1 MRVELTGVHKRFG
14 KTEVLRGID
23 LVLPEGRRVAFVGPN
38 GAGKS
43 TLIRALLGLVACDGE
58 VKLDGRS
65 PFDDR
70 VEVARRLA
78 YVPQVAP
85 QLAAPVED
93 LVQLVCTTRG
103 LTRDRVQ
110 SIARRLALDLDAI
123 ANRPFRNLSGGMKQK
138 LLLALAFA
146 SDATLLVLDE
156 PTASLDA
163 EARDRFFSLVSEAPP
178 TTTLILCSHRLE
190 EVRHLATHVVELAE
204 GRVVRDGPVDEVLAT
219 PRHASVESYA
229 PEETPARW
237 LQGRGLVPVI
247 PDGSADA

>member
-1 MRVELTGVHKRFG
+1 MRVELTAVRKAFG
-14 KTEVLRGID
+14 RTEVLKGID

-43 TLIRALLGLVACDGE
+43 TLIRALLGLVACDGD

-85 QLAAPVED
+85 QLAAPVDD

-103 LTRDRVQ
+103 IDRAQVVDV
-110 SIARRLALDLDAI
+110 AKRLALDIDAI
-123 ANRPFRNLSGGMKQK
+123 GARPFRNLSGGMKQK

-146 SDATLLVLDE
+146 SGATLLVLDE

-163 EARDRFFSLVSEAPP
+163 DGRDRFLSLVNGLPGG
-178 TTTLILCSHRLE
+178 TTIILCSHRLE

-204 GRVVRDGPVDEVLAT
+204 GRVVRNGPVEELLSLS
-219 PRHASVESYA
+219 PRRVPGLESA
-229 PEETPARW
+229 EPHKSW
-237 LQGRGLVPVI
+237 LEGRVFV
-247 PDGSADA
+247 PDGAADA